1 MDKKEIRWIGI
12 HDAKAI
18 RDASRKIQQA
28 DVPSRCFEEQER
40 DGADESEE
48 PEDDEMEIEQLQVKA
63 KWPKRTGSVQS
74 TSLQAVTVF

>member
-28 DVPSRCFEEQER
+28 DIPPRGFEEQER

-48 PEDDEMEIEQLQVKA
+48 PEDDEMEIEQLQVNT
-63 KWPKRTGSVQS
+63 RC
-74 TSLQAVTVF
+74 